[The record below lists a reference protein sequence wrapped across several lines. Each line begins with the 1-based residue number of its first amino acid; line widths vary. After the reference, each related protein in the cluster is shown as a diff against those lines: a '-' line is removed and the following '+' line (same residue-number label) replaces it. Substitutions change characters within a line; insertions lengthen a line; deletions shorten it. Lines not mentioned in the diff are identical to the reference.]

1 MSKIVS
7 FFSTLGVKFYAA
19 IAGVFAF
26 ILFVLKVRHDWVEQ
40 GRLKEREKM
49 LKKQEELRKRYE
61 EIDNSKLTVDD
72 AIDSLRERSKRKY
85 D

>member
-19 IAGVFAF
+19 IASVFAF
-26 ILFVLKVRHDWVEQ
+26 ILFVLKIRHDWVKQ
-40 GRLKEREKM
+40 GQMQEREKM
-49 LKKQEELRKRYE
+49 IKQQDELRKKYE

-85 D
+85 E